1 MPYSLGLG
9 NNQKVCE
16 EEEVSLLGLQACL
29 QLHVAIKEERPVVAH
44 EGLHKGTC
52 LWADGGEAAF
62 PANGNRGNKGNQLTQ
77 MSVSEDWAE
86 TVHTHCKKQMSEPDL
101 GFLHYGVFY
110 LRNFWIKARTH
121 QHFFLQIL

>member
-29 QLHVAIKEERPVVAH
+29 QLHVAIKEESPVVTH

-62 PANGNRGNKGNQLTQ
+62 PAKGNRGNKGTLFIQTS
-77 MSVSEDWAE
+77 MSEDWSGDFS
-86 TVHTHCKKQMSEPDL
+86 HLLKNSHL
-101 GFLHYGVFY
+101 F
-110 LRNFWIKARTH
+110 
-121 QHFFLQIL
+121 